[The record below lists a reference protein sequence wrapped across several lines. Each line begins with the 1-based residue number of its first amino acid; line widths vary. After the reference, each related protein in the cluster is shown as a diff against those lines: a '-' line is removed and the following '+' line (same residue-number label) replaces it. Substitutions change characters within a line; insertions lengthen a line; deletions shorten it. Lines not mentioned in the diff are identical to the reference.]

1 MADNRT
7 VGYPGKARVAAV
19 ATALALAMTTV
30 PAAAGAHTM
39 PPITAM
45 TVAKQAVAKI
55 KRETHA
61 KSGRVVNCSRK
72 SKHRFLCK
80 GEERYTSGASRCT
93 FDITVRYTSSTSR
106 ATKYDIAN
114 YRCF

>member
-1 MADNRT
+1 M
-7 VGYPGKARVAAV
+7 VVHLIPARVAA
-19 ATALALAMTTV
+19 ALA
-30 PAAAGAHTM
+30 AAALGSALVPPPVSAHTM
-39 PPITAM
+39 PPATAT

-61 KSGRVVNCSRK
+61 STGRVISCRRQ

-80 GEERYTSGASRCT
+80 GEERYTTGASRCT
-93 FDITVRYTSSTSR
+93 FDIAVRYTSATR
-106 ATKYDIAN
+106 RTTKYAIAN